1 MSKREYEVHVTVVLK
16 LTVEADSEEQAQHRF
31 DGALQR
37 DLSYKLAK
45 YDDQVI
51 DRFALKLNPDRTAQ
65 MTRTYVTLKRRSRY
79 MCEICAEKP
88 GELVL
93 TKETP

>member
-1 MSKREYEVHVTVVLK
+1 MERLDGGGPEMTLQERIDGH
-16 LTVEADSEEQAQHRF
+16 AEQFPPTLH
-31 DGALQR
+31 
-37 DLSYKLAK
+37 
-45 YDDQVI
+45 I
-51 DRFALKLNPDRTAQ
+51 DPGGRIYGIWVAGQDYRNKSDRSVQ

-93 TKETP
+93 TKETL